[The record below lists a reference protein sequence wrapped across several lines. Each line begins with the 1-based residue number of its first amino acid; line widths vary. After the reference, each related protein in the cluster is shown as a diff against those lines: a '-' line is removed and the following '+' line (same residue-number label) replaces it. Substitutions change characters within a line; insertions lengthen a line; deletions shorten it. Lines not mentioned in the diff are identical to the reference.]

1 MPKELEVDEGQPT
14 QFPPGYYD
22 RISTVERDHWWYR
35 GMRDL
40 SAVLLAP
47 WLERGGL
54 DLLDAGCGTG
64 GFLRWAIDSGALRSA
79 CGIDVASEAIE
90 RATAQVPEAVL
101 RVGSILD
108 LPYPSA
114 SFDVV
119 VCNDVLQHL
128 PQEDA
133 VRAMEQLGRV
143 ARPGGAILVR
153 TRGSRHPE
161 PRRHA
166 YDRALLRSTLEQA
179 GLTPVTITFANLGGS
194 LLAAIRRR
202 TPRVMER
209 ERGEGIPRP
218 VSAIKAAVASRL
230 MALERALLLRRVP
243 LAVPWAHTILGL
255 ATVPAPP
262 PLGATTRGI
271 ALAERSLTTSSSAVA
286 ERD

>member
-1 MPKELEVDEGQPT
+1 MQESQST
-14 QFPPGYYD
+14 QFPPGYFD
-22 RISTVERDHWWYR
+22 RISMVERDHWWYR

-47 WLERGGL
+47 WLERGGQ

-64 GFLRWAIDSGALRSA
+64 GFLRWAVDSGSLRSA
-79 CGIDVASEAIE
+79 CGIDAASEAVE
-90 RATAQVPEAVL
+90 RAAAQVPEAEV
-101 RVGSILD
+101 RVGSILE

-114 SFDVV
+114 SFDIV

-128 PQEDA
+128 PQKDA
-133 VRAMEQLGRV
+133 VSALAELARV
-143 ARPGGAILVR
+143 ATPGGAILVR

-194 LLAAIRRR
+194 LLAALRRR

-218 VSAIKAAVASRL
+218 VSRIKAAVALRL
-230 MALERALLLRRVP
+230 IALERALLLRRVP
-243 LAVPWAHTILGL
+243 LAVPWAHTVLAL

-262 PLGATTRGI
+262 PVRATARDVEH
-271 ALAERSLTTSSSAVA
+271 AERSLTTSSSAVA
-286 ERD
+286 EGD